1 MPTLLQQIAAGDQS
15 AVARCLDEYGGLVWG
30 LASKYLSGS
39 DRSEIEDAVQEVF
52 VSIWLSAAR
61 YDPAKGGEPAFVA
74 TIAHRRLNDQRRRAI
89 TRRRD
94 RAAFIESKGGGG
106 MVAAGPTKSEVE
118 GLGEEFAKLPE
129 EERTALWLAVT
140 RGLSHREIASG
151 TDAPIGTV
159 KSRLRRAVQRLQR
172 AMGVDSTPQA
182 PSSTGVGG
190 VA

>member
-1 MPTLLQQIAAGDQS
+1 MLVPTLLQQIAAGDQA

-74 TIAHRRLNDQRRRAI
+74 TITHRRLNDHRRKSM

-94 RAAFIESKGGGG
+94 RAAFIEAKEPSRLTQTTL
-106 MVAAGPTKSEVE
+106 PTRQDLE
-118 GLGEEFAKLPE
+118 GLGEEFARLPE
-129 EERTALWLAVT
+129 DERTALWMAVT
-140 RGLSHREIASG
+140 RGLSHREIANG
-151 TDAPIGTV
+151 TNAPIGTV
-159 KSRLRRAVQRLQR
+159 KSRLRRAVLRMQR
-172 AMGVDSTPQA
+172 ALGVETPDST
-182 PSSTGVGG
+182 SVGG